1 MVWNTIISII
11 TCRSVWSIT
20 ILARF
25 ITQTNSDDTNPPSYF
40 WKQYIYNGDRRPWA
54 QIDEISQTGWGPLLK
69 IMRKFACV
77 KLLLQLWCE
86 IPISNVGVISLK
98 TLTLTRTRPYSP
110 FAPWKN
116 IIRPKTDVHLSPSHC
131 FGDTG
136 LESHCSGGLKAA
148 EMIDVV
154 KHFNWET
161 YVAPSDRLTMS
172 PCAATVWLG
181 RNERQMM
188 IFCWHSLNISIL
200 WSGYKSATNRIT
212 LKQKKHIGQ
221 YIIYDDKLV
230 TLSTFLHLRLYKC
243 RFKVGVGG
251 VGSWSLFSIQR
262 PPLFC
267 MCSA

>member
-1 MVWNTIISII
+1 MDWNTIISVI

-40 WKQYIYNGDRRPWA
+40 WKQYIYNGDRRPSG
-54 QIDEISQTGWGPLLK
+54 QIVNRMRAISPRNASPQHNMFVS
-69 IMRKFACV
+69 IF
-77 KLLLQLWCE
+77 LLQLWCE
-86 IPISNVGVISLK
+86 NPISNLGVISLK
-98 TLTLTRTRPYSP
+98 TLTLTRTQPYSP

-172 PCAATVWLG
+172 PCAATVWFG
-181 RNERQMM
+181 KERKADDDFLLTLLKYFNPL
-188 IFCWHSLNISIL
+188 IWVKIS
-200 WSGYKSATNRIT
+200 N
-212 LKQKKHIGQ
+212 
-221 YIIYDDKLV
+221 
-230 TLSTFLHLRLYKC
+230 
-243 RFKVGVGG
+243 
-251 VGSWSLFSIQR
+251 
-262 PPLFC
+262 
-267 MCSA
+267 

>member
-1 MVWNTIISII
+1 MVWNTIVSII

-77 KLLLQLWCE
+77 KLVLQLWCE
-86 IPISNVGVISLK
+86 NPISNL
-98 TLTLTRTRPYSP
+98 
-110 FAPWKN
+110 
-116 IIRPKTDVHLSPSHC
+116 
-131 FGDTG
+131 
-136 LESHCSGGLKAA
+136 
-148 EMIDVV
+148 
-154 KHFNWET
+154 
-161 YVAPSDRLTMS
+161 
-172 PCAATVWLG
+172 VWLG

-212 LKQKKHIGQ
+212 LKQQKTYRTIYNIWWQIGHFEHFSPPETLQ
-221 YIIYDDKLV
+221 VQIQSRRGWSRFLVSILYSETAIVLHVQCIVCTAHYNSKL
-230 TLSTFLHLRLYKC
+230 
-243 RFKVGVGG
+243 
-251 VGSWSLFSIQR
+251 LFSCPSSSTNPLHWFLFLLHWPAIPVFISPALHWKSFSVPLQLVHSVWSRFFFTDHILQR
-262 PPLFC
+262 FYAIDLIIN
-267 MCSA
+267 